1 MRDIQSYDV
10 SEVLRYKNNIW
21 DKYRVIGSIIRFII
35 MYSII
40 SLLIIMICRSSLN
53 QMYILL
59 AISFFICLICA
70 LKNKNTIT
78 IDTVKYFT
86 AILFCEFFIAML
98 AEEKFFMLGASI
110 LELILV
116 MITIIY
122 LPMQRLKYLLSSE
135 EYSINYKKRIRK
147 NTFKAG
153 IIFASITMLI
163 NIFAYFIGVFNIF
176 GYMDK
181 LIYSF
186 MQLMKPENHIS
197 MENEIENKTM
207 TIEYGSYNSGDSGNI
222 LEYVLCIIMI
232 ILIPMIIFT
241 IINIIKGYHSSQKI
255 VDKDMEVRT
264 SIFDKANLKDE
275 VKGLVRHINIKF
287 SKGNL
292 SNREKI
298 RQMYKSRV
306 ISYKNNGIDVN
317 KSDSV
322 WEIENKINGEKDI
335 PIIYEEVRYGN
346 KEVSYEEVSIAKNL
360 LSRGE

>member
-1 MRDIQSYDV
+1 MRSIQSYDV

-40 SLLIIMICRSSLN
+40 SLLIIMVCRSSLN
-53 QMYILL
+53 QVYILL
-59 AISFFICLICA
+59 AISFFICLTRA

-78 IDTVKYFT
+78 IDTIKYFT
-86 AILFCEFFIAML
+86 TILFCEFFIAML
-98 AEEKFFMLGASI
+98 AEERFFMVGAFV

-122 LPMQRLKYLLSSE
+122 LPMQRLKYLLSNE

-153 IIFASITMLI
+153 IILASITMII

-176 GYMDK
+176 GYIDK

-186 MQLMKPENHIS
+186 MQLMKPENHVSIQKE
-197 MENEIENKTM
+197 MKGKTM

-241 IINIIKGYHSSQKI
+241 IINIIRGYRSSKKI

-264 SIFDKANLKDE
+264 SIFDKDDLKDE

-298 RQMYKSRV
+298 RQMYKSR
-306 ISYKNNGIDVN
+306 IIDYKNKGVDIN

-322 WEIENKINGEKDI
+322 WEIENKVNGEKEI
-335 PIIYEEVRYGN
+335 PIAYEEVRYGN
-346 KEVSYEEVSIAKNL
+346 REISDEQVSFFEKFIK
-360 LSRGE
+360 

>member
-1 MRDIQSYDV
+1 MRSIQSYDV

-40 SLLIIMICRSSLN
+40 SLLIIMVCRSSLN
-53 QMYILL
+53 QVYILL
-59 AISFFICLICA
+59 AISFFICLTRA

-78 IDTVKYFT
+78 IDTIKYFT
-86 AILFCEFFIAML
+86 TILFCEFFIAML
-98 AEEKFFMLGASI
+98 AEERFFMLGSAV

-122 LPMQRLKYLLSSE
+122 LPMQRSKHLLSNE
-135 EYSINYKKRIRK
+135 EYSIIYMKRIRK
-147 NTFKAG
+147 NIFKAG
-153 IIFASITMLI
+153 IILASITMLI
-163 NIFAYFIGVFNIF
+163 SIFAYFIGAFNIF

-186 MQLMKPENHIS
+186 MQLMKAENHIS
-197 MENEIENKTM
+197 MQKEIENKTM

-241 IINIIKGYHSSQKI
+241 IINIVRGYHSSKKV

-264 SIFDKANLKDE
+264 SIFDKSDFKDE

-298 RQMYKSRV
+298 RQMYKSR
-306 ISYKNNGIDVN
+306 IINYKNNGIDIN

-322 WEIENKINGEKDI
+322 WEIENKINGEKEVSI
-335 PIIYEEVRYGN
+335 TYEEVRYGN
-346 KEVSYEEVSIAKNL
+346 KEVSDKQVSFFKEFIK
-360 LSRGE
+360 